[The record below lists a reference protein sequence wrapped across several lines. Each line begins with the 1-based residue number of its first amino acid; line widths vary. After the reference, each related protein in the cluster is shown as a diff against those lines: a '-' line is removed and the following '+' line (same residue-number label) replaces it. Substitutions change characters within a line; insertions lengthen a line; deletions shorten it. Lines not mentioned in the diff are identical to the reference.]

1 MKNKK
6 ISVVILF
13 IGLIIAVGV
22 VFFITKQDKLPSNGN
37 GISGYVIG
45 EGIEPDLTPEQIQ
58 EMLDREVDASK
69 ISFSIYSEPIFNG
82 KIGKIM
88 FANPPYSA
96 PDLTPEQIQEM
107 LDREVDASKISFSI
121 YSEPIFNGKI
131 GKIMFANPPYSAHD
145 INLTIMLDG
154 KEIVKTG
161 KISPNQYIEDIE
173 LLGKELKKGSYVGTA
188 VITAYSQE
196 TGEKVGVANVEMN
209 ITVE

>member
-45 EGIEPDLTPEQIQ
+45 EGIE
-58 EMLDREVDASK
+58 
-69 ISFSIYSEPIFNG
+69 
-82 KIGKIM
+82 
-88 FANPPYSA
+88 